1 MSENKNQKI
10 ESYYNHDDAYP
21 HLKHEQKPRQQQ
33 EEIPQTISVEHQ
45 AENKSPLNS
54 LGEVIS
60 PLYGK
65 KLDGA
70 NEFKQTISS
79 YEHNLHDDAKNAVSN
94 SINEIIEQKIIEKKV
109 ELAKIDVVE
118 EKIPTAK
125 KADVEQYFKKYDP
138 LTDSNKIKSTLKNR
152 NKLSEQAAQTVSF
165 LFKPRKNGENIF
177 GERTAELT
185 LELEQIK
192 EKISDLRLR
201 PHHQV
206 DQYEQTALFEGIKEQ
221 KLINEQ
227 IRQAIAKDNQID
239 DNFSEDMPLEQRR
252 RLIQQNSTKA
262 GAVRFKTL
270 LNLQES
276 NVNNQFLRRSKP
288 IAQYHKNL
296 HDLRKEDSD
305 SETKHVNDYYT
316 KRNPYLSRMLEM
328 EERTAR
334 EAEEKRKERIK
345 TQINESKNFNKDE
358 NK

>member
-21 HLKHEQKPRQQQ
+21 HLKREQKAQQQQ
-33 EEIPQTISVEHQ
+33 EEIPETTSVEHRV
-45 AENKSPLNS
+45 EKKPPLNP

-70 NEFKQTISS
+70 NEFKHTISS
-79 YEHNLHDDAKNAVSN
+79 YEDNLHDELENAASN
-94 SINEIIEQKIIEKKV
+94 SINEIIEQKIVEKKA
-109 ELAKIDVVE
+109 ELAKIHVVE
-118 EKIPTAK
+118 EKISDAE
-125 KADVEQYFKKYDP
+125 KANVEQYFKKYDP

-177 GERTAELT
+177 GERTNELT

-192 EKISDLRLR
+192 EKISNPKPR
-201 PHHQV
+201 HQV
-206 DQYEQTALFEGIKEQ
+206 DEYEQTALFEGIEEQ

-227 IRQAIAKDNQID
+227 IRQAIAKANQID
-239 DNFSEDMPLEQRR
+239 DNFSEDMPLDQRR

-276 NVNNQFLRRSKP
+276 NVNNQFLLRSKP

-296 HDLRKEDSD
+296 YDLRKEDSD

-345 TQINESKNFNKDE
+345 TQINESKNFDKDE

>member
-1 MSENKNQKI
+1 MNENKNQKI

-21 HLKHEQKPRQQQ
+21 HQKREQKQQT
-33 EEIPQTISVEHQ
+33 EETTKTTSVDHNVE
-45 AENKSPLNS
+45 KKPPLNS

-70 NEFKQTISS
+70 NEFKNTMSN
-79 YEHNLHDDAKNAVSN
+79 YEHNLHDEVENAASN
-94 SINEIIEQKIIEKKV
+94 SINEIIEQKIVEKKA
-109 ELAKIDVVE
+109 ELAKIHVVE
-118 EKIPTAK
+118 EKIPNVE
-125 KADVEQYFKKYDP
+125 KANVERYFKKYDP
-138 LTDSNKIKSTLKNR
+138 LTDGGTIKSTLKNR
-152 NKLSEQAAQTVSF
+152 NKLSEQAAKTVSF

-192 EKISDLRLR
+192 EKISNPKPR
-201 PHHQV
+201 HQV
-206 DQYEQTALFEGIKEQ
+206 DEYEQTALFKGLEEQ

-227 IRQAIAKDNQID
+227 IRQAVAEAYHID
-239 DNFSEDMPLEQRR
+239 DNFSENMPLEERR
-252 RLIQQNSTKA
+252 RLIQNNSTKA
-262 GAVRFKTL
+262 GAVRFKAL

-276 NVNNQFLRRSKP
+276 NLNNQFLRRSKSLTP
-288 IAQYHKNL
+288 YHKNL
-296 HDLRKEDSD
+296 HDLRKENSN

-316 KRNPYLSRMLEM
+316 NRNPYLSRMLEM

-334 EAEEKRKERIK
+334 AAEEKRKERIK
-345 TQINESKNFNKDE
+345 AQINESQNLDKDE